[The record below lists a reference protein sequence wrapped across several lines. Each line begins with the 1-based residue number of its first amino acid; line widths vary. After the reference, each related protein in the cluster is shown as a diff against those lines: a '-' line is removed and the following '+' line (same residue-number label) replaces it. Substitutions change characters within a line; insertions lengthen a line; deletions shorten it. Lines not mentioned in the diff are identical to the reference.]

1 MKGGG
6 EILFSRPY
14 IFFFFHV
21 QHIKKKSYI
30 FYNPPSVTRHTLF
43 TRPQKLKIILIFL
56 NKLKIILMIS
66 SISDA
71 IPFLGCIKYHM
82 LPCEQDCFF
91 VHTNKMCKNIDR
103 REVGFG
109 YMDHLINIREM

>member
-1 MKGGG
+1 V
-6 EILFSRPY
+6 
-14 IFFFFHV
+14 H
-21 QHIKKKSYI
+21 HIKKKSYI
-30 FYNPPSVTRHTLF
+30 FYNPPSVTR
-43 TRPQKLKIILIFL
+43 PQ
-56 NKLKIILMIS
+56 KLKIILMIS
-66 SISDA
+66 SIRDA

-82 LPCEQDCFF
+82 LPCEQDCFL